1 MTKVVT
7 ILGLFL
13 VFAGGFFGVKNGL
26 AQSNLGLTNDND
38 IVETELFEGGALK
51 RVAPRGG
58 TLMESTPQIERS
70 DPGLPRAQTEEMP
83 EIVQLQRPYGSQLF
97 SNINIMDKTLGVSPS
112 YEITVG
118 DRIAVR
124 MWGAR
129 QYENILT
136 VDVQGNIFLPEI
148 GPIHVSGI
156 KNSTLTNVVKSSVSN
171 VFTSNV
177 KVYTNLLG
185 TQPIGV
191 YVTGAVK
198 YPGRYP
204 GGKADTVL
212 YFLARAGGID
222 EKSGSY
228 RSIKV
233 LRGGKQLENID
244 LYSFLI
250 QGEMPIIGFQEND
263 TIVVGPQY
271 PTVTVVGNVRNSY
284 RYEFDPSTYTAGD
297 ILSIAGPEDLV
308 SHAMVTGVRGQK
320 TVSLY
325 LPLNEYR
332 SHKVYPGDVIELQN
346 DQTSTQIIVSVEGNS
361 AGPSTMSLDKSSVLG
376 QVIKLIQADASTHDL
391 ESVYIR
397 RKSVAERQKL
407 AIEQSLYELQR
418 SVLTGSS
425 ASASGSAIRV
435 QEAQLID
442 RFVQQARAVEP
453 EGRVVLS
460 GADWTDMHLE
470 DGDQI
475 VIPEKSEVIYVSG
488 EVKVPQTV
496 LWRSNF
502 ASDDYIQTAGG
513 VSNRG
518 DEDRLII
525 VRRDGSVQ
533 NGNEPI
539 MKGDH
544 IMVLPEIDTKL
555 FAAFKDLI
563 EITYRVALSA
573 AVVLNAND

>member
-1 MTKVVT
+1 MTKFVT
-7 ILGLFL
+7 IVGFALILSGSFWGAKESFSQSSLGLSTGDDL
-13 VFAGGFFGVKNGL
+13 
-26 AQSNLGLTNDND
+26 
-38 IVETELFEGGALK
+38 VETEIFGGELKPVTPRAGALSQS
-51 RVAPRGG
+51 P
-58 TLMESTPQIERS
+58 PQIERS
-70 DPGLPRAQTEEMP
+70 DPGLPRSQSEP
-83 EIVQLQRPYGSQLF
+83 EIEVTNDRQPYGSQLF
-97 SNINIMDKTLGVSPS
+97 SNINVIDKALGVSPS

-156 KNSTLTNVVKSSVSN
+156 KNSALTGVVKSSVSK
-171 VFTSNV
+171 VFTNNV
-177 KVYTNLLG
+177 KIYTNLLG

-204 GGKADTVL
+204 GGKTDTVL

-222 EKSGSY
+222 EKGGSY

-233 LRGGKQLENID
+233 LRNGKQVVNID
-244 LYSFLI
+244 LYKFLL
-250 QGEMPIIGFQEND
+250 QGEMPSVGFQEND
-263 TIVVGPQY
+263 TIVVGPQF

-308 SHAMVTGVRGQK
+308 SHAMITGVRGQK

-332 SHKVYPGDVIELQN
+332 SQRVFPGDIIDLQN

-391 ESVYIR
+391 DAIYIR

-460 GADWTDMHLE
+460 GANWADMHLE
-470 DGDQI
+470 EGDEI
-475 VIPEKSEVIYVSG
+475 VIPEKSEVIYISG

-496 LWRSNF
+496 LWRAGF
-502 ASDDYIQTAGG
+502 TPDDYIRAAGG
-513 VSNRG
+513 VSHRG
-518 DEDRLII
+518 DDDRLII

-533 NGNEPI
+533 NGSDPI
-539 MKGDH
+539 LKGDH